1 MNGEAP
7 GATLFSAAKSV
18 LRRAYNWGPSK
29 CPACG
34 TRTRLRRQPVMWREL
49 GDEWELS
56 PALYREFDEREGI
69 VCGKCGSSI
78 RARQLAEIIV
88 AELNSR
94 LGCGHRSLAALC
106 RSREA
111 AALEVA
117 EINSAGSLH
126 QFLAVLPGLRFS
138 EYGSEDPAVPSED
151 LLALSYEPGVF
162 DLVVT
167 SETLEHVPDFDAAL
181 AEIRR
186 VLKPDGQHIFTIPVV
201 WDRATRIRAS
211 VRDGEIVE
219 HLPPSYHGVP
229 KEGRQD
235 FLVFYEF
242 GGDVVETVR
251 RAGFDLRVVKDSR
264 RPTVATFVTTPLP
277 G

>member
-1 MNGEAP
+1 MI
-7 GATLFSAAKSV
+7 FSAAKSV
-18 LRRAYNWGPSK
+18 LKQAYNWGPEK

-34 TRTRLRRQPVMWREL
+34 ARTRLRKQSVMWREL
-49 GDEWELS
+49 GAEWELS
-56 PALYREFDEREGI
+56 PSLYREFDEREGI

-78 RARQLAEIIV
+78 RARQLAEVIV
-88 AELNSR
+88 AELNAR
-94 LGCGHRSLAALC
+94 LGCRHGSLAALC
-106 RSREA
+106 RSGA
-111 AALEVA
+111 AATLQVA

-126 QFLAVLPGLRFS
+126 QFLKLLPGLRFS
-138 EYGSEDPAVPSED
+138 EYGSEDPAIPSED
-151 LLALSYEPGVF
+151 LLALSYDSGTF

-181 AEIRR
+181 GEIRR
-186 VLKPDGQHIFTIPVV
+186 VLKPDGQHIFTVPVV
-201 WDRATRIRAS
+201 WDRVTRIRAS
-211 VRDGEIVE
+211 IRDGEIVE

-251 RAGFDLRVVKDSR
+251 RAGFDLRVVKDRR
-264 RPTVATFVTTPLP
+264 RPTVATFVSSPLAN
-277 G
+277 

>member
-1 MNGEAP
+1 
-7 GATLFSAAKSV
+7 
-18 LRRAYNWGPSK
+18 
-29 CPACG
+29 
-34 TRTRLRRQPVMWREL
+34 MWPEL
-49 GDEWELS
+49 GDEWGLS
-56 PALYREFDEREGI
+56 PELYQEFDEREGI
-69 VCGKCGSSI
+69 VCSRCGSSI
-78 RARQLAEIIV
+78 RARQLAAIIV

-94 LGCGHRSLAALC
+94 LRCSHRSLAALC
-106 RSREA
+106 RSDA
-111 AALEVA
+111 AATLKVA

-126 QFLAVLPGLRFS
+126 QFLASLPGLRFS

-151 LLALSYEPGVF
+151 LLALSYESGVF

-167 SETLEHVPDFDAAL
+167 SETLEHVPDFDRAL

-186 VLKPDGQHIFTIPVV
+186 ILKPGGQHIFTVPVV
-201 WDRATRIRAS
+201 WDRVTRVRAS
-211 VRDGEIVE
+211 ISDGELVE

-251 RAGFDLRVVKDSR
+251 RAGFDLRVLKDSR
-264 RPTVATFVTTPLP
+264 RPTVATFVTSPVP